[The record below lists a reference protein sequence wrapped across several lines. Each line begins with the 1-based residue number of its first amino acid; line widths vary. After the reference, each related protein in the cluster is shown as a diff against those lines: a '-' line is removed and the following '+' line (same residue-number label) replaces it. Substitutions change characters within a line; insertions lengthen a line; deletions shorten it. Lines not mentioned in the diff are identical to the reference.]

1 MYRYK
6 KNERTMSS
14 RFFTDFSKCVTLLIL
29 AILIQGEKGSP
40 GVKGPKGEK
49 GIPGSCDAKVRLVE
63 SSGTD

>member
-6 KNERTMSS
+6 KNERTMRS
-14 RFFTDFSKCVTLLIL
+14 RFFTDFSKCVILLIL

-63 SSGTD
+63 SSGTG

>member
-14 RFFTDFSKCVTLLIL
+14 RFFTDFSKCVILLIL

-40 GVKGPKGEK
+40 GVKGEK

-63 SSGTD
+63 SSGTG